1 MIGQKEIRQLEV
13 MKRLKGAVKAFGE
26 RAPQYEANQAF
37 PFENIED
44 LKEIGYT
51 KLTLPKEYGGYGEG
65 LQAFLYGQELIASVC
80 GSTSLAIGWHNMTI
94 LEVLENQQWD
104 PAKKDAFFHAI
115 AKGAL
120 VNRAASEPAT
130 GSPTRGGRPQTTA
143 VKTGD
148 GWVLNG
154 RKTFTS
160 LAPALDIFLVSAWI
174 PEEETVGWFMVHK
187 DLAGVSIDETWDLI
201 AMEGTGSHDL
211 VLQNVH
217 VKADDYVE
225 KAAPKKG
232 TGWLLHIPACY
243 IGIALGARN
252 YAVQFAKSYTPNSLQ
267 KPISSLPHIQ
277 DKIGHI
283 ELELMQARHFLY
295 AVAARWDEKPNERD
309 EMAGELAA
317 VKYAVTNAAISIVDK
332 AMRVVG
338 AQSLKK
344 SNPMQRYF
352 RDVRAGLH
360 NPPMDDAVLALLA
373 NQILQDDEEKAE

>member
-1 MIGQKEIRQLEV
+1 MMGHTEIEQLEV
-13 MKRLKGAVKAFGE
+13 MKRLKSAVQTFGH
-26 RAPQYEANQAF
+26 RAPQYEENHAF

-65 LQAFLYGQELIASVC
+65 LEAFLYGQELIASAC
-80 GSTSLAIGWHNMTI
+80 GSTSLAIGWHNMTVLEI
-94 LEVLENQQWD
+94 LENKQWE
-104 PAKKDAFFHAI
+104 PAKKEELFHAI
-115 AKGAL
+115 ANGAL

-143 VKTGD
+143 ERTTD

-160 LAPALDIFLVSAWI
+160 LAPALDLFLVSAWV
-174 PEEETVGWFMVHK
+174 PEEEAVGWFLVHK
-187 DLAGVSIDETWDLI
+187 DINGVSIDETWDLI

-211 VLQNVH
+211 VLENVL
-217 VKADDYVE
+217 VKSDDYVE
-225 KAAPKKG
+225 KATPKKA

-252 YAVQFAKSYTPNSLQ
+252 YAVQFAKSYTPNSLRE
-267 KPISSLPHIQ
+267 PIASLPHIQ
-277 DKIGHI
+277 DKIGHM

-295 AVAARWDEKPNERD
+295 SVARKWDAAPNER
-309 EMAGELAA
+309 ETQGRELAA
-317 VKYAVTNAAISIVDK
+317 VKHAVTNAAISIVDK
-332 AMRVVG
+332 SMRIVG

-344 SNPMQRYF
+344 SNPLQRYF

-360 NPPMDDAVLALLA
+360 NPPMDDAVITLLA
-373 NQILQDDEEKAE
+373 KGILEEEEERTT

>member
-1 MIGQKEIRQLEV
+1 MIGHKEIEQLEV
-13 MKRLKGAVKAFGE
+13 MKRLKGAVQTFGQ
-26 RAPQYEANQAF
+26 RAPQYEAEQAF

-51 KLTLPKEYGGYGEG
+51 RLTLPKEYGGYGEG
-65 LQAFLYGQELIASVC
+65 LQAFLYGQELIASAC
-80 GSTSLAIGWHNMTI
+80 GSTSLAIGWHNMTVLEI
-94 LEVLENQQWD
+94 LENPQWD
-104 PAKKDAFFHAI
+104 QAKKEELFRLI

-143 VKTGD
+143 EKMAD

-160 LAPALDIFLVSAWI
+160 LAPALDIFLVSAWV

-225 KAAPKKG
+225 KMAPKKG

-252 YAVQFAKSYTPNSLQ
+252 YAVQFAKSYTPNSLRA
-267 KPISSLPHIQ
+267 PISTLPHIQ
-277 DKIGHI
+277 DKIGRI

-295 AVAARWDEKPNERD
+295 AVAASWDANPHERD
-309 EMAGELAA
+309 ELGSELAA
-317 VKYAVTNAAISIVDK
+317 VKYAVTNAAIGIVDK

-373 NQILQDDEEKAE
+373 KQILQDDEERTK

>member
-1 MIGQKEIRQLEV
+1 MSGHKVIGLLEV
-13 MKRLKGAVKAFGE
+13 MKRLKGAVQTFE
-26 RAPQYEANQAF
+26 QRAPRYEAEQAF

-51 KLTLPKEYGGYGEG
+51 RLTLPKEYGGYGEG
-65 LQAFLYGQELIASVC
+65 LQAFLYGQELIASAC
-80 GSTSLAIGWHNMTI
+80 GSTSLAIGWHNMTVLEI
-94 LEVLENQQWD
+94 LENPQWD
-104 PAKKDAFFHAI
+104 QAKKEEIFRLI

-143 VKTGD
+143 EKMAD

-160 LAPALDIFLVSAWI
+160 LAPALDIFLVSAWV
-174 PEEETVGWFMVHK
+174 PEEETIGWFMVHK
-187 DLAGVSIDETWDLI
+187 DLEGVSIDETWDLI

-225 KAAPKKG
+225 KMAPKKG

-252 YAVQFAKSYTPNSLQ
+252 YAVQFAKSYTPNSLRA
-267 KPISSLPHIQ
+267 PISTLPHIQ
-277 DKIGHI
+277 DKLGHI

-295 AVAARWDEKPNERD
+295 AVAARWDKNPHERD
-309 EMAGELAA
+309 ELGSELAA

-373 NQILQDDEEKAE
+373 KQILQDDEERTK

>member
-1 MIGQKEIRQLEV
+1 MIGHTEIEQLEV
-13 MKRLKGAVKAFGE
+13 MKRLKAAVKSFDK
-26 RAPQYEANQAF
+26 RAPHYEANRGF

-51 KLTLPKEYGGYGEG
+51 RLTLPKEFGGYGEG
-65 LQAFLYGQELIASVC
+65 LQTFLYGQELIASAC
-80 GSTSLAIGWHNMTI
+80 GSTSLAIGWHNMT
-94 LEVLENQQWD
+94 VLEIIENDQWD
-104 PAKKDAFFHAI
+104 PVKKDELFQAI

-143 VKTGD
+143 ERTTN

-160 LAPALDIFLVSAWI
+160 LAPALDIFLVSAWV
-174 PEEETVGWFMVHK
+174 PEDETIGWFMVHK
-187 DLAGVSIDETWDLI
+187 DIKGVSIDETWDLI

-211 VLQNVH
+211 VLENVL
-217 VKADDYVE
+217 VNEDDYVE
-225 KAAPKKG
+225 KASPKKG

-243 IGIALGARN
+243 IGIAMGARN
-252 YAVQFAKSYTPNSLQ
+252 YAVQFAKSYTPNSLRE
-267 KPISSLPHIQ
+267 PIASLPHIQ

-295 AVAARWDEKPNERD
+295 SVAYRWDMAPYERNQ
-309 EMAGELAA
+309 MGGELAA

-344 SNPMQRYF
+344 SNPLQRYF

-360 NPPMDDAVLALLA
+360 NPPMDDAVVALLA
-373 NQILQDDEEKAE
+373 NSILQDEEERTK